1 MRKTLEFIKRNSSI
15 ILTSHEGADADGIGA
30 ELLMAHILENMGKE
44 VRIINA
50 EPTVSRYAF
59 MNPKEKIEVWD
70 EAKHGG
76 LLKKSALII
85 VDTSD
90 EYHIGVLK
98 AILPKVKET
107 LVIDHH
113 EPNPFSNLAGYIDPA
128 ASSTCEI
135 IIDIAKKARI
145 TLDTACATAAFAG
158 ISYDTGSFAYKKTT
172 AKTFKAALAL
182 IKAGAVPS
190 QIYSALNE
198 NDSLGALL
206 LQKQVLSS
214 LKLHN
219 LGRIAVQILKKEDLE
234 ATGGEFDE
242 AEAFINV
249 PLKSREV
256 EVSIFIKENR
266 KGIVRCSLRSKGQ
279 VNVSKIAQQ
288 FGGGGHATA
297 AGFKSS
303 QGIDETLV
311 RVLEKIK
318 SVLDT

>member
-1 MRKTLEFIKRNSSI
+1 MRRILEFIKRNSSI

-30 ELLMAHILENMGKE
+30 EMLMAHILEYMGKE

-50 EPTVSRYAF
+50 EPVASRYAF
-59 MNPKEKIEVWD
+59 MNPEEKIEAWD
-70 EAKHGG
+70 EAKHRDIPE
-76 LLKKSALII
+76 KSALII

-98 AILPKVKET
+98 GILPRVKET

-113 EPNPFSNLAGYIDPA
+113 EPSPFSTLTGYIDST

-135 IIDIAKKARI
+135 IIDVAKK
-145 TLDTACATAAFAG
+145 TGTVLDTACAVAAFAG

-172 AKTFKAALAL
+172 AKTFKAALVL
-182 IKAGAVPS
+182 IKVGVVPS

-219 LGRIAVQILKKEDLE
+219 MGRIAVQILKKEDLE
-234 ATGGEFDE
+234 ATGGEFEE

-256 EVSIFIKENR
+256 EVSILIKENR

-303 QGIDETLV
+303 QGIDETLTK
-311 RVLEKIK
+311 VLEKIE

>member
-30 ELLMAHILENMGKE
+30 EILMAHILENMGKD

-50 EPTVSRYAF
+50 EPVASRYAF
-59 MNPKEKIEVWD
+59 MNPKEKIEVWN
-70 EAKHGG
+70 EAKHGD
-76 LLKKSALII
+76 LLQKSALII

-90 EYHIGVLK
+90 EYHIGILK
-98 AILPKVKET
+98 DILPKVKET

-113 EPNPFSNLAGYIDPA
+113 EPSPFSSLTGYINST

-135 IIDIAKKARI
+135 IIDIAKKTGVA
-145 TLDTACATAAFAG
+145 LDTPCAIAAFAG
-158 ISYDTGSFAYKKTT
+158 ISYDTGSFAYKKTSL
-172 AKTFKAALAL
+172 KTFKAALVL
-182 IKAGAVPS
+182 IRAGAVPS

-214 LKLHN
+214 LKLYN

-234 ATGGEFDE
+234 TTGGEFEE

-256 EVSIFIKENR
+256 EVSILIKENR
-266 KGIVRCSLRSKGQ
+266 KGIIRCSLRSKGP

-303 QGIDETLV
+303 QGIDETLA
-311 RVLEKIK
+311 RVLEKIE

>member
-30 ELLMAHILENMGKE
+30 EILMAHILEAMGKE

-50 EPTVSRYAF
+50 EPVASRYAF
-59 MNPKEKIEVWD
+59 MNPGEKIEVWD

-76 LLKKSALII
+76 LPEKSALII

-98 AILPKVKET
+98 GILPRVREI

-113 EPNPFSNLAGYIDPA
+113 EPNPFSSLTGYIDSA

-135 IIDIAKKARI
+135 IMDLAKKAGVV
-145 TLDTACATAAFAG
+145 LDTTCAVAAFAG
-158 ISYDTGSFAYKKTT
+158 ISYDTGSFAYKKTS

-219 LGRIAVQILKKEDLE
+219 RGRMAVQILKKEDLE

-256 EVSIFIKENR
+256 EVSILIKENR

-279 VNVSKIAQQ
+279 VNVSKIAQK

-297 AGFKSS
+297 AGFKSP
-303 QGIDETLV
+303 QGIDETLT
-311 RVLEKIK
+311 RVLETFEGI
-318 SVLDT
+318 LDS

>member
-44 VRIINA
+44 ARIINTEA
-50 EPTVSRYAF
+50 VTSRYAF

-70 EAKHGG
+70 ETKHRG
-76 LLKKSALII
+76 LLEKSALII

-90 EYHIGVLK
+90 EYHIGILK
-98 AILPKVKET
+98 SILPKVKEIM
-107 LVIDHH
+107 VIDHH
-113 EPNPFSNLAGYIDPA
+113 EPSPFSNLTGYIDST

-135 IIDIAKKARI
+135 IIDIAKKAGVA
-145 TLDTACATAAFAG
+145 LDAACAVAAFAG

-172 AKTFKAALAL
+172 VKTFKAALIL

-214 LKLHN
+214 LKLYN

-234 ATGGEFDE
+234 TTGGEFEE

-256 EVSIFIKENR
+256 EVSILIKENR
-266 KGIVRCSLRSKGQ
+266 NGIVRCSLRSKGQ
-279 VNVSKIAQQ
+279 VNVSKIAQH

-303 QGIDETLV
+303 RGIDETLT
-311 RVLEKIK
+311 RILEKTK